1 MRGMPAAPASWSSR
15 EPGTSERTWLRGT
28 PWASLGHLD
37 VEALAARYS
46 RVVVV
51 AAHPDDETLAVG
63 AFLAMLADA
72 GLPVDVALVTDGEG
86 SHSAATGLTFEVVRE
101 VRRREFDDALGVLL
115 GGALGRVERLA
126 LPDGRVADHRAELA
140 AALERVV
147 RVTAAEASTVSDQS
161 PSRAVGCDDAATNV
175 TSTVTPSMTPVR
187 GSGTERVLVVAP
199 AEADAHIDHD
209 TCGAVARAVA
219 AQLGAACVSYPLW
232 WWHWGDPSWVAETVW
247 ESSVL
252 AVPDVASLQ
261 RKRAAIA
268 AYSSQIGTFARPA
281 AEPAMLDAGVLAHFE
296 RLVETLFDPD
306 GALPRVASS
315 DDGRTPAA
323 SFDAMFE
330 GSDDPWGVE
339 TRWYERRRRALI
351 EAMLPDEHLGRV
363 LDLGCSTG
371 ALTQVLAE
379 RADGVVA
386 VDGSAQALA
395 RARRRDVDGVDW
407 RHAELP
413 SVLDELADEGQ
424 RFDTV
429 VLSEIG
435 YFLDGATLLATLAG
449 IDALLRDDGVV
460 VVANWLH
467 PTRDIPLDGRLVDE
481 QVRLVWPTLAR
492 YEDDDVAIVVA
503 RPSNGDV
510 PTAATAPVSRDT
522 RAVLRIPSPSA
533 NPVHIGD
540 FRPHSSADGER
551 GIGTGSGE
559 SARDDVEGE
568 AS

>member
-1 MRGMPAAPASWSSR
+1 
-15 EPGTSERTWLRGT
+15 
-28 PWASLGHLD
+28 
-37 VEALAARYS
+37 
-46 RVVVV
+46 
-51 AAHPDDETLAVG
+51 
-63 AFLAMLADA
+63 
-72 GLPVDVALVTDGEG
+72 
-86 SHSAATGLTFEVVRE
+86 
-101 VRRREFDDALGVLL
+101 
-115 GGALGRVERLA
+115 
-126 LPDGRVADHRAELA
+126 
-140 AALERVV
+140 
-147 RVTAAEASTVSDQS
+147 
-161 PSRAVGCDDAATNV
+161 
-175 TSTVTPSMTPVR
+175 
-187 GSGTERVLVVAP
+187 
-199 AEADAHIDHD
+199 
-209 TCGAVARAVA
+209 
-219 AQLGAACVSYPLW
+219 
-232 WWHWGDPSWVAETVW
+232 
-247 ESSVL
+247 
-252 AVPDVASLQ
+252 
-261 RKRAAIA
+261 
-268 AYSSQIGTFARPA
+268 
-281 AEPAMLDAGVLAHFE
+281 
-296 RLVETLFDPD
+296 
-306 GALPRVASS
+306 
-315 DDGRTPAA
+315 
-323 SFDAMFE
+323 MFE

-351 EAMLPDEHLGRV
+351 EAMLPEEHLGRV

-371 ALTQVLAE
+371 VLTQVLAE

-481 QVRLVWPTLAR
+481 QVRLEWPTLAR

-503 RPSNGDV
+503 RPSNGDA

-522 RAVLRIPSPSA
+522 RAVLRIPSTSA
-533 NPVHIGD
+533 NPVYTGD
-540 FRPHSSADGER
+540 FRPHSSTDGER
-551 GIGTGSGE
+551 GIGAVSGE

>member
-72 GLPVDVALVTDGEG
+72 GLAVDVALVTDGEG

-161 PSRAVGCDDAATNV
+161 PSRAVGRDDAATDG

-209 TCGAVARAVA
+209 TCGAVARDVA

-232 WWHWGDPSWVAETVW
+232 W
-247 ESSVL
+247 
-252 AVPDVASLQ
+252 
-261 RKRAAIA
+261 
-268 AYSSQIGTFARPA
+268 
-281 AEPAMLDAGVLAHFE
+281 
-296 RLVETLFDPD
+296 
-306 GALPRVASS
+306 
-315 DDGRTPAA
+315 
-323 SFDAMFE
+323 
-330 GSDDPWGVE
+330 
-339 TRWYERRRRALI
+339 
-351 EAMLPDEHLGRV
+351 
-363 LDLGCSTG
+363 
-371 ALTQVLAE
+371 
-379 RADGVVA
+379 
-386 VDGSAQALA
+386 
-395 RARRRDVDGVDW
+395 
-407 RHAELP
+407 
-413 SVLDELADEGQ
+413 
-424 RFDTV
+424 
-429 VLSEIG
+429 
-435 YFLDGATLLATLAG
+435 
-449 IDALLRDDGVV
+449 
-460 VVANWLH
+460 
-467 PTRDIPLDGRLVDE
+467 
-481 QVRLVWPTLAR
+481 
-492 YEDDDVAIVVA
+492 
-503 RPSNGDV
+503 
-510 PTAATAPVSRDT
+510 
-522 RAVLRIPSPSA
+522 
-533 NPVHIGD
+533 
-540 FRPHSSADGER
+540 
-551 GIGTGSGE
+551 
-559 SARDDVEGE
+559 
-568 AS
+568 